1 MKGVEHVSERYIKT
15 DRKNIKEFN
24 KSIKGINDN
33 TGEANK
39 ESLADIKHD
48 RAPRYNIKSTEEE
61 PERKSIKKP
70 EESHVS
76 KEQKDVP
83 GVSLSRRNR
92 KDSVASV
99 KRVGRKA
106 ASDVKQSGKKAVTK
120 INDAKPD
127 SGDDELAELKEL
139 SGVKRVAAATATVL
153 NALLALAITV
163 IKIMINWIAIVI
175 IAAVIICVIVIAVVK
190 YATYDFISDEMS
202 TYRDNIMKIYDEFT
216 AKLDEAKI
224 SYDCDVIAVYGHAAE
239 PKIVISVYHTVKQ
252 RMSDSDYWEAYFT
265 SNDYD
270 NMKQIFDDITNVT
283 YSTKDTDEGKKL
295 VVNISNE
302 TIDDI
307 YSYYSFNPGQIADC
321 ERLIQSEELWE
332 VAFGN
337 SELVEYA
344 MASIGQSRELYAAWY
359 PLSGEDSYNT
369 AFIYYKLSE
378 LYLYREYARRKTAE
392 EMIADFKDD
401 YKILTGSALIDDID
415 AGDLIVMSRED
426 GSLAVGIVITA
437 DKDYISFVSADYL
450 DSLISIHT
458 VTSDFGHIEGYI
470 NIKLM
475 DLPDIYSEG
484 ILLWPVS
491 GDTGGNITSYFG
503 PRESPGGIGS
513 TNHKGIDI
521 ACPVGTEILACAD
534 GTVTDAG
541 YHDAMGNYVVIEHD
555 DGMKTVYMHNYKL
568 IVRTGDKV
576 IKGQVI
582 SHSGSTGNSTGP
594 HLHIGVMTDGVYV
607 DPLIYMTEPGN

>member
-1 MKGVEHVSERYIKT
+1 MEGIQIVLSVYLLLRAGGVVLKGKV
-15 DRKNIKEFN
+15 
-24 KSIKGINDN
+24 
-33 TGEANK
+33 
-39 ESLADIKHD
+39 
-48 RAPRYNIKSTEEE
+48 
-61 PERKSIKKP
+61 
-70 EESHVS
+70 
-76 KEQKDVP
+76 
-83 GVSLSRRNR
+83 
-92 KDSVASV
+92 KDSY
-99 KRVGRKA
+99 
-106 ASDVKQSGKKAVTK
+106 T
-120 INDAKPD
+120 
-127 SGDDELAELKEL
+127 LFY
-139 SGVKRVAAATATVL
+139 
-153 NALLALAITV
+153 
-163 IKIMINWIAIVI
+163 VI
-175 IAAVIICVIVIAVVK
+175 IGVLIAN
-190 YATYDFISDEMS
+190 YCNIGLIS
-202 TYRDNIMKIYDEFT
+202 
-216 AKLDEAKI
+216 
-224 SYDCDVIAVYGHAAE
+224 
-239 PKIVISVYHTVKQ
+239 
-252 RMSDSDYWEAYFT
+252 
-265 SNDYD
+265 
-270 NMKQIFDDITNVT
+270 
-283 YSTKDTDEGKKL
+283 L
-295 VVNISNE
+295 VLLLCCWI
-302 TIDDI
+302 
-307 YSYYSFNPGQIADC
+307 
-321 ERLIQSEELWE
+321 
-332 VAFGN
+332 
-337 SELVEYA
+337 
-344 MASIGQSRELYAAWY
+344 
-359 PLSGEDSYNT
+359 
-369 AFIYYKLSE
+369 
-378 LYLYREYARRKTAE
+378 YARRKTAE